1 MPISL
6 SNLEKIK
13 KKMEKVP
20 DRDKEKVVLS
30 TKEAVQYLQN
40 SILLWRSQGM
50 GVAEIAKVLTEYG
63 LSITA
68 STLSQY
74 LTRLAREDLPESA
87 VSSSSTVAQKT
98 ISKPSKIPSKVRKS
112 VRDVVASSGDFS
124 PEPDTQDL

>member
-30 TKEAVQYLQN
+30 TKEAVQYLQD
-40 SILLWRSQGM
+40 SILLWRSHGM

-63 LSITA
+63 LSITS

-74 LTRLAREDLPESA
+74 LTRLSRESLPESA
-87 VSSSSTVAQKT
+87 VSSSATVAKKT
-98 ISKPSKIPSKVRKS
+98 MSIPSKIPSKVRKS
-112 VRDVVASSGDFS
+112 VGGVVPSSGDFS